1 MGSARVAVCSYNF
14 SAKRPG
20 VKQKSAPAHLFLLP
34 IPIATGLWYGADPV
48 TAPRLALWGSE
59 LSPYALKLRACLDA
73 AHLPYAWLPA
83 DGGRL
88 VNLRANWRVE
98 WAKRTGAVERHPAL
112 DPLDEYPLVP
122 FLIEDDRRV
131 HYDSSA
137 LARWIDARHPG
148 SDGPLV
154 PADPALA
161 FAAQLV
167 DEAFDEFGLYMVH
180 HNRWV
185 VSARTNDAG
194 ARLAREL
201 RRVVPPG
208 AGWIVE
214 RTFSQRQVR
223 RLPYLFSVAPHGF
236 SVGLRPALTPPSPP
250 GFPPTHDLL
259 ADAWTRCLAAVEA
272 VLTRRPFLLGER
284 FTLAD
289 AGVYGQLGMNLTDPT
304 AADDIRTRASATF
317 AWLERIRDRGHVG
330 CRGDV
335 GLHGDLAGLFAFIGE
350 TFVPLMRQNARAYAD
365 AVARGERLF
374 NERAFD
380 ARRALYDGELLGR
393 PFRSVAKTFQVRV
406 WREVEAAWAALGAD
420 ERGRVGAVVGEAMS
434 RGV

>member
-1 MGSARVAVCSYNF
+1 M
-14 SAKRPG
+14 
-20 VKQKSAPAHLFLLP
+20 P
-34 IPIATGLWYGADPV
+34 IPWSLWYGADPV
-48 TAPRLALWGSE
+48 TALRLAVWGSE
-59 LSPYALKLRACLDA
+59 LSPYALKLRACLDVA
-73 AHLPYAWLPA
+73 GLAYEWLPA

-88 VNLRANWRVE
+88 RNLRANARVE
-98 WAKRTGAVERHPAL
+98 WAKRTRTVARHPAL

-131 HYDSSA
+131 QYDSSA

-148 SDGPLV
+148 PDGPLV
-154 PADPALA
+154 PPDPALA

-194 ARLAREL
+194 ARLGREL
-201 RRVVPPG
+201 RRVMPPG
-208 AGWIVE
+208 AGWIVA
-214 RTFSQRQVR
+214 RVFSERQVR

-236 SVGLRPALTPPSPP
+236 SVGLRAALTPPSPP
-250 GFPPTHDLL
+250 GFPPTHELL

-272 VLTRRPFLLGER
+272 VLARRPFLLGER

-304 AADDIRTRASATF
+304 AADDIRARAPATF

-330 CRGDV
+330 CRGEV
-335 GLHGDLAGLFAFIGE
+335 ALHADLEALFAFIGE
-350 TFVPLMRQNARAYAD
+350 TFVPLMRQNARAYEQ
-365 AVARGERLF
+365 AVARGERVF

-393 PFRSVAKTFQVRV
+393 PFRSVVKTFQVRV
-406 WREVEAAWAALGAD
+406 WREVEAAWRALGPDARATLLPLMPD
-420 ERGRVGAVVGEAMS
+420 ELLP
-434 RGV
+434 

>member
-1 MGSARVAVCSYNF
+1 M
-14 SAKRPG
+14 
-20 VKQKSAPAHLFLLP
+20 
-34 IPIATGLWYGADPV
+34 

-59 LSPYALKLRACLDA
+59 LSPYALKLRACLDVA
-73 AHLPYAWLPA
+73 GLAYEWLPA

-88 VNLRANWRVE
+88 RNLRANWLVE
-98 WAKRTGAVERHPAL
+98 RAKRTRRVERYPAV

-122 FLIEDDRRV
+122 FLIEDDQRV

-148 SDGPLV
+148 PDGPLV
-154 PADPALA
+154 PRDPALA

-167 DEAFDEFGLYMVH
+167 DEAFDEFGLYMAH

-194 ARLAREL
+194 ARLAREFH
-201 RRVVPPG
+201 RVLPPG
-208 AGWIVE
+208 AGWIME
-214 RTFSQRQVR
+214 RRFSERQVR

-250 GFPPTHDLL
+250 GFPPTHELL
-259 ADAWTRCLAAVEA
+259 ADAWTRCLAAVER
-272 VLTRRPFLLGER
+272 VLVHRPFLFGER

-289 AGVYGQLGMNLTDPT
+289 AGVYGQLGMNLADPT
-304 AADDIRTRASATF
+304 AAADIRTRAPATF

-330 CRGDV
+330 CRGEV
-335 GLHGDLAGLFAFIGE
+335 ALHADLEALFAFIGE
-350 TFVPLMRQNARAYAD
+350 TFVPLMRQNARAYEQ
-365 AVARGERLF
+365 AVARGERVF

-380 ARRALYDGELLGR
+380 ARRALYDGALLGR
-393 PFRSVAKTFQVRV
+393 PFRSVVKTFQVRV
-406 WREVEAAWAALGAD
+406 WREVEAAWRALD
-420 ERGRVGAVVGEAMS
+420 ERARARVPPFVQEPACGMA
-434 RGV
+434 

>member
-1 MGSARVAVCSYNF
+1 M
-14 SAKRPG
+14 
-20 VKQKSAPAHLFLLP
+20 
-34 IPIATGLWYGADPV
+34 T
-48 TAPRLALWGSE
+48 TPRFALWGSE
-59 LSPYALKLRACLDA
+59 LSPYALKLRACLDVA
-73 AHLPYAWLPA
+73 GVRYAWLPA

-88 VNLRANWRVE
+88 QNLRANGRIE
-98 WAKRTGAVERHPAL
+98 WAKRTRAVERYPAL

-148 SDGPLV
+148 PDGPLV

-194 ARLAREL
+194 ARLAHEL
-201 RRVVPPG
+201 RRVFPPG
-208 AGWIVE
+208 AGWIVD
-214 RTFSQRQVR
+214 RTFSERQVR

-259 ADAWTRCLAAVEA
+259 AEAWTRCLAAVEA
-272 VLTRRPFLLGER
+272 VLARRPFLLGER

-289 AGVYGQLGMNLTDPT
+289 AGVYGQLGMNLADPT
-304 AADDIRTRASATF
+304 AAADIRARAPATF

-330 CRGDV
+330 C
-335 GLHGDLAGLFAFIGE
+335 HGEVAPHADLEGLFAFIGE
-350 TFVPLMRQNARAYAD
+350 TFVPLMRQNARAHAQ

-393 PFRSVAKTFQVRV
+393 PFRSVVKTFQVRV
-406 WREVEAAWAALGAD
+406 WREIEAAWAALGSE
-420 ERGRVGAVVGEAMS
+420 ERGRLGSVVDGAMS
-434 RGV
+434 GGA